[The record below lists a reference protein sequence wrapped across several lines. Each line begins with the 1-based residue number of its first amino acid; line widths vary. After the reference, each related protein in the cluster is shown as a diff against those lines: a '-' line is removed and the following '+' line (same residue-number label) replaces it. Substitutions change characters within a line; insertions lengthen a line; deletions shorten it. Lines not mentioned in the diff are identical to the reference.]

1 MTIRSINLGTQV
13 SNKKELF
20 KAIRN
25 VFSTLGT
32 MPLIKRFY
40 IIVGRVSGYLL
51 ESSYKRAL

>member
-20 KAIRN
+20 KDIRN
-25 VFSTLGT
+25 VFLTLGT
-32 MPLIKRFY
+32 VPIVKRFY
-40 IIVGRVSGYLL
+40 KIVGRVSGYLL